1 MKLAKTHI
9 HFYGNKSSK
18 SRFSDSSWCHFICS
32 NNYIVT
38 RESLAI
44 TLSREDAGS
53 VSQRSMKEKVSTERS
68 QRPLMYLEIKNKIK
82 SGMNVILQERQYHM
96 AVPVIVL
103 RKENVMLRL

>member
-38 RESLAI
+38 RECPAI
-44 TLSREDAGS
+44 ILSREDAGS
-53 VSQRSMKEKVSTERS
+53 VSQRSMKEK
-68 QRPLMYLEIKNKIK
+68 EIKNKK
-82 SGMNVILQERQYHM
+82 KWKECDSTGE
-96 AVPVIVL
+96 AVSYGSACDSVT
-103 RKENVMLRL
+103 